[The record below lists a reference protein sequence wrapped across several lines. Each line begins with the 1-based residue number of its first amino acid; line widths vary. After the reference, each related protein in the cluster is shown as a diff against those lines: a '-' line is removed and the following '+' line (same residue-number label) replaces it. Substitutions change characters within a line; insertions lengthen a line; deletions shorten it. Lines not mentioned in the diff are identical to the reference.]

1 MSQEQLSII
10 LLVRV
15 VIKLFNI
22 VIIDS
27 VSELQIFMNCEKFN
41 LFFLKPIIKI
51 VI

>member
-15 VIKLFNI
+15 VIKLFSI

-27 VSELQIFMNCEKFN
+27 VSELSVSDFHE
-41 LFFLKPIIKI
+41 L
-51 VI
+51 